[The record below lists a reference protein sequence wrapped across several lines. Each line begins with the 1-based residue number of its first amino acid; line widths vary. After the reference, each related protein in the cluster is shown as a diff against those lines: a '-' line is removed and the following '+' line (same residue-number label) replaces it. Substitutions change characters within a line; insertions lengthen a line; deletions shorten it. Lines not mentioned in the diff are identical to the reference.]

1 MFGHRDT
8 TEQALRRRAA
18 GAGVILAIAS
28 TMGICPAAAQTKM
41 TPPPPVIIVQPPTVT
56 PPAPRQNMVPPP
68 PPVTRPGEGDSTT
81 RIEGDYRS
89 RMPAPKMPNQ

>member
-1 MFGHRDT
+1 MFTVHAIRWP
-8 TEQALRRRAA
+8 
-18 GAGVILAIAS
+18 AIARGS
-28 TMGICPAAAQTKM
+28 VATGALFAIAATLGICPAAAQTKV
-41 TPPPPVIIVQPPTVT
+41 TPPPVIIVQPPTVT

>member
-1 MFGHRDT
+1 MFGYRDT
-8 TEQALRRRAA
+8 RQPILRRRAA
-18 GAGVILAIAS
+18 GAGVILAIAA
-28 TMGICPAAAQTKM
+28 TMGICPAAAQTKV
-41 TPPPPVIIVQPPTVT
+41 TPPQVIIVQPPTVT